1 MTDGKRI
8 VKMVDT
14 PKPAGENVVLKDQQR
29 NARVNAINEH
39 IRKPKVMQKK

>member
-8 VKMVDT
+8 VKTVGT
-14 PKPAGENVVLKDQQR
+14 PKSGGDNVVLKDQQR
-29 NARVNAINEH
+29 SARVNAINEH